1 MLRWPTPPQ
10 EHPIGCLTIRR
21 APPRT
26 RRACGVWSG
35 VTRWIGLRFQT
46 QIPGARSRRALLGF
60 RRFLYLVCAGARWID
75 TRTSPTHVVAGTRTG
90 YTIAFYRTRSTT
102 RPRTRTHGIRG
113 PGSESKKITLLPL
126 AGLGRHA
133 SAGSKSI
140 RRVSAAPNGRG
151 HCGPA
156 ETQLRA

>member
-1 MLRWPTPPQ
+1 MLSGPRR
-10 EHPIGCLTIRR
+10 HKSIRLGVSR
-21 APPRT
+21 FDARRRT

-90 YTIAFYRTRSTT
+90 YTIAFYV
-102 RPRTRTHGIRG
+102 RG
-113 PGSESKKITLLPL
+113 
-126 AGLGRHA
+126 R
-133 SAGSKSI
+133 
-140 RRVSAAPNGRG
+140 

>member
-21 APPRT
+21 APPHTACLWCLVGCDEMDWFEVSDSDPWRT
-26 RRACGVWSG
+26 LTSRAPGLPPVLVSCLRRCGPVDRHQPH
-35 VTRWIGLRFQT
+35 TRGST
-46 QIPGARSRRALLGF
+46 
-60 RRFLYLVCAGARWID
+60 
-75 TRTSPTHVVAGTRTG
+75 GTRTG

-113 PGSESKKITLLPL
+113 PGSESKKIPLLPL

-140 RRVSAAPNGRG
+140 RRGSAAPNGRG